1 MTLTRRSLL
10 RRGGATAA
18 SAGVLGSLAA
28 AAPAAAQLGDDS
40 AAGALLVV
48 LPLVRADHVDAF
60 EGGAPAKTPNLNE
73 LTKKSLRFD
82 RAIPESMPALPAR
95 RSLVTGMRAFPFR
108 DWRRLE
114 GFPAVPGFN
123 PVWDYQPL
131 LMEVTRAAGIE
142 TIYVTDNPVF
152 SGQRFAD
159 VRRRAGG
166 ETGRPLGP
174 RRRAGALLQAPDCGD
189 RAHDG
194 RGNQGAAR
202 GEGRRLVLRRRGS
215 LRPADAF
222 DVPPFYV
229 RPGRVEDD
237 ALGPT
242 DGRIVE
248 LQFSDKDIDRVREA
262 YVGARR
268 GGRRG
273 VGALMDEV
281 PDDTVVFV
289 LGDHGLALGEHGYLG
304 RAAPTSH
311 RISYEI
317 PYLIRHPDGDKSG
330 DDVDW
335 YASTQDVAP
344 TLLSFL
350 GLTIPGKMEGEDL
363 TALFDDVDQED
374 LPDRPKS
381 ITAVGT
387 QIMIR
392 DRRWL
397 VVADRERTV
406 RRMYDDDEEV
416 EDDITRFDNIANE
429 NTGKLTELSVAAVTA
444 AGGTLPEFGP
454 DGALRPPREHG
465 DDDSDDDGI
474 PNDMDPF
481 DNDEP
486 EDGVT
491 KKDLQYDGRAPE
503 GGEMP
508 SAKAVTERHN
518 PSPEFLYEHKWRI
531 FGVMMIGW
539 AMALLDISIV
549 NISIPE
555 SRTRCPRT

>member
-18 SAGVLGSLAA
+18 GAGVLGALAT
-28 AAPAAAQLGDDS
+28 AAPASAQLGDDL
-40 AAGALLVV
+40 GRNALLVV
-48 LPLVRADHVDAF
+48 LPLVRADHVSAF
-60 EGGAPAKTPNLNE
+60 EGGAPADTPNLNE

-82 RAIPESMPALPAR
+82 RAIPESMPALSAR

-114 GFPAVPGFN
+114 GFPSVPGFN
-123 PVWDYQPL
+123 PVWDHQPL
-131 LMEVTRAAGIE
+131 LMEITRAAGVE

-152 SGQRFAD
+152 DGPRFAD
-159 VRRRAGG
+159 VRRPGGG
-166 ETGRPLGP
+166 ESEPLPNGIYDELLP
-174 RRRAGALLQAPDCGD
+174 SFKRLTAATERTFAQGIEALREVKRDDSFFVAVDPFD
-189 RAHDG
+189 
-194 RGNQGAAR
+194 
-202 GEGRRLVLRRRGS
+202 
-215 LRPADAF
+215 PADAYAA
-222 DVPPFYV
+222 PPFYV

-237 ALGPT
+237 GLGPT
-242 DGRIVE
+242 DGRLVE

-262 YVGARR
+262 YVGHVEA
-268 GGRRG
+268 
-273 VGALMDEV
+273 VDEQLGALMDAV
-281 PDDTVVFV
+281 PDDTVVYV
-289 LGDHGLALGEHGYLG
+289 LGDHGLALGEHGYIG

-317 PYLIRHPDGDKSG
+317 PYLIRHPDGEKSG
-330 DDVDW
+330 DDVNW

-350 GLTIPGKMEGEDL
+350 GLNIPGKMDGEDL
-363 TALFDDVDQED
+363 TALFDDVDEED

-387 QIMIR
+387 QIIIR

-397 VVADRERTV
+397 VIADRERIV
-406 RRMYDDDEEV
+406 RRMFDDDEEV

-429 NTGKLTELSVAAVTA
+429 DPGKLTELSIASVTV

-465 DDDSDDDGI
+465 DDDTDDDGI

-491 KKDLQYDGRAPE
+491 KKDLQFDGRTPE
-503 GGEMP
+503 GGELP
-508 SAKAVTERHN
+508 SLAK
-518 PSPEFLYEHKWRI
+518 P
-531 FGVMMIGW
+531 
-539 AMALLDISIV
+539 
-549 NISIPE
+549 
-555 SRTRCPRT
+555 

>member
-1 MTLTRRSLL
+1 MRLTRRSLL

-18 SAGVLGSLAA
+18 GAGVLGALGST
-28 AAPAAAQLGDDS
+28 APASAQLGDDRERN
-40 AAGALLVV
+40 ALLVV

-60 EGGAPAKTPNLNE
+60 EGGAPAETPNLNE

-82 RAIPESMPALPAR
+82 RAIPESMPALSAR
-95 RSLVTGMRAFPFR
+95 RALVTGMRAFPFR
-108 DWRRLE
+108 DWRRLD
-114 GFPAVPGFN
+114 GFPSVPGFN
-123 PVWDYQPL
+123 PVWDHQPL

-152 SGQRFAD
+152 QGPRFVD
-159 VRRRAGG
+159 VRRPGGGDTEALPSGVSEELVPSFKRLTAATERTFAEGIKALREAKRADSFFVAVD
-166 ETGRPLGP
+166 PF
-174 RRRAGALLQAPDCGD
+174 D
-189 RAHDG
+189 
-194 RGNQGAAR
+194 
-202 GEGRRLVLRRRGS
+202 
-215 LRPADAF
+215 PADAYAA
-222 DVPPFYV
+222 PPFYV

-237 ALGPT
+237 GLGPT
-242 DGRIVE
+242 DGRLVE
-248 LQFSDKDIDRVREA
+248 TQFSDGEVDRVREA
-262 YVGARR
+262 YVAH
-268 GGRRG
+268 
-273 VGALMDEV
+273 VEAVDEQLGALMDEV
-281 PDDTVVFV
+281 PDDTVVYV
-289 LGDHGLALGEHGYLG
+289 LGDHGVALGEHGYLG

-317 PYLIRHPDGDKSG
+317 PYLIRHPGGEKSG

-350 GLTIPGKMEGEDL
+350 GLNIPGKMDGEDL

-387 QIMIR
+387 QIIIR

-397 VVADRERTV
+397 VVADRERIV
-406 RRMYDDDEEV
+406 RRMFDDDEEV

-429 NTGKLTELSVAAVTA
+429 DPGKLTELSIASVTV

-465 DDDSDDDGI
+465 DDDTDDDSI
-474 PNDMDPF
+474 PNDFDPF
-481 DNDEP
+481 DNDDP

-491 KKDLQYDGRAPE
+491 RKDLQFDGRVPE
-503 GGEMP
+503 GGELP
-508 SAKAVTERHN
+508 SVAK
-518 PSPEFLYEHKWRI
+518 P
-531 FGVMMIGW
+531 
-539 AMALLDISIV
+539 
-549 NISIPE
+549 
-555 SRTRCPRT
+555 

>member
-28 AAPAAAQLGDDS
+28 AAPASAQLGDDHS
-40 AAGALLVV
+40 RNVLLVV

-60 EGGAPAKTPNLNE
+60 EGDAPAKTPNLNE

-82 RAIPESMPALPAR
+82 RAIPESMPALSAR

-108 DWRRLE
+108 DWRRLD
-114 GFPAVPGFN
+114 GFPSVPGFN

-131 LMEVTRAAGIE
+131 LMELTRAAGIE
-142 TIYVTDNPVF
+142 TAYVTDNPVF
-152 SGQRFAD
+152 TGPRFQD
-159 VRRRAGG
+159 VRPAGPAAAADPGAVLPTGIDQELLKSFARLTEATKRTTTVGIRALR
-166 ETGRPLGP
+166 EMKR
-174 RRRAGALLQAPDCGD
+174 D
-189 RAHDG
+189 RSFFVGVDPFDPIDAY
-194 RGNQGAAR
+194 AA
-202 GEGRRLVLRRRGS
+202 
-215 LRPADAF
+215 
-222 DVPPFYV
+222 PPFYV
-229 RPGRVEDD
+229 RPGRAEDD
-237 ALGPT
+237 ALGRT
-242 DGRIVE
+242 DGRLVE

-262 YVGARR
+262 YVAHVEAVDDEL
-268 GGRRG
+268 GR
-273 VGALMDEV
+273 LMDEV

-289 LGDHGLALGEHGYLG
+289 LGDHALALGEHGYLG

-311 RISYEI
+311 RPSYEI
-317 PYLIRHPDGDKSG
+317 PYLIRHPSGDKSG

-381 ITAVGT
+381 VTAVGS
-387 QIMIR
+387 QIIVR

-397 VVADRERTV
+397 VIADRERTV
-406 RRMYDDDEEV
+406 RRMFDDDEEV
-416 EDDITRFDNIANE
+416 EDDITRYDNIANE
-429 NTGKLTELSVAAVTA
+429 DTEKLTELSVASLTV
-444 AGGTLPEFGP
+444 AGGTLPEFGR

-491 KKDLQYDGRAPE
+491 KKDLQFDGRVPE
-503 GGEMP
+503 GGELP
-508 SAKAVTERHN
+508 SATK
-518 PSPEFLYEHKWRI
+518 P
-531 FGVMMIGW
+531 
-539 AMALLDISIV
+539 
-549 NISIPE
+549 
-555 SRTRCPRT
+555 

>member
-18 SAGVLGSLAA
+18 GAGVLGALAT
-28 AAPAAAQLGDDS
+28 AAPASAQLGDDR
-40 AAGALLVV
+40 GRNALLVV
-48 LPLVRADHVDAF
+48 LPLVRADHVSAF
-60 EGGAPAKTPNLNE
+60 EGGAPADTPNLNE

-82 RAIPESMPALPAR
+82 RAIPESMPALSAR

-114 GFPAVPGFN
+114 GFPSVPGFN
-123 PVWDYQPL
+123 PVWDHQPL
-131 LMEVTRAAGIE
+131 LMEITRAAGVE

-152 SGQRFAD
+152 DGPRFAD
-159 VRRRAGG
+159 VW
-166 ETGRPLGP
+166 RPGS
-174 RRRAGALLQAPDCGD
+174 AASEALPNGIDDELLPSFKRLTDAMKRSTREGVQA
-189 RAHDG
+189 
-194 RGNQGAAR
+194 
-202 GEGRRLVLRRRGS
+202 LREVKS
-215 LRPADAF
+215 VKSFFVAVDPFDPADAYAA
-222 DVPPFYV
+222 PPFYA

-237 ALGPT
+237 GLGPT
-242 DGRIVE
+242 DGRLVE
-248 LQFSDKDIDRVREA
+248 LDFSGKDIDRVREA
-262 YVGARR
+262 YIAHVEAVDKELGK
-268 GGRRG
+268 
-273 VGALMDEV
+273 LMDEV
-281 PDDTVVFV
+281 PGDTLVFV
-289 LGDHGLALGEHGYLG
+289 LGDHGLALGEHGYIG

-317 PYLIRHPDGDKSG
+317 PYLIRHPDGEKSG

-350 GLTIPGKMEGEDL
+350 GLNIPGKMDGEDL
-363 TALFDDVDQED
+363 TALFDDVDDED

-387 QIMIR
+387 QIIIR

-397 VVADRERTV
+397 VVADRERIV
-406 RRMYDDDEEV
+406 RRMFDDDEEV

-429 NTGKLTELSVAAVTA
+429 DPGKLTELSIASVTV

-465 DDDSDDDGI
+465 DDDTDDDGI

-491 KKDLQYDGRAPE
+491 KKDLQFDGRTPE
-503 GGEMP
+503 GGELP
-508 SAKAVTERHN
+508 SVAK
-518 PSPEFLYEHKWRI
+518 P
-531 FGVMMIGW
+531 
-539 AMALLDISIV
+539 
-549 NISIPE
+549 
-555 SRTRCPRT
+555 

>member
-1 MTLTRRSLL
+1 MRLTRRSLL

-18 SAGVLGSLAA
+18 GAGVLGALGS
-28 AAPAAAQLGDDS
+28 AAPASAQLGDDRERN
-40 AAGALLVV
+40 ALLVV

-82 RAIPESMPALPAR
+82 RAIPESMPALSAR
-95 RSLVTGMRAFPFR
+95 RALVTGMRAFPFR
-108 DWRRLE
+108 DWRKLD
-114 GFPAVPGFN
+114 GFPSVPGFN
-123 PVWDYQPL
+123 PVWDHQPL

-152 SGQRFAD
+152 QGPRFVD
-159 VRRRAGG
+159 VRRPGGGDTEALQSGIFEELVPSFKRLTAATERTFAEGIKAVREAKRADSFFVAVD
-166 ETGRPLGP
+166 PF
-174 RRRAGALLQAPDCGD
+174 D
-189 RAHDG
+189 
-194 RGNQGAAR
+194 
-202 GEGRRLVLRRRGS
+202 
-215 LRPADAF
+215 PADAYAA
-222 DVPPFYV
+222 PPFYV

-237 ALGPT
+237 GLGPT
-242 DGRIVE
+242 DARLVE
-248 LQFSDKDIDRVREA
+248 TQFSDGEVDRVREA
-262 YVGARR
+262 YVAHVEAVDEQLGT
-268 GGRRG
+268 
-273 VGALMDEV
+273 LMDEV
-281 PDDTVVFV
+281 PDDTVVYV
-289 LGDHGLALGEHGYLG
+289 LGDHGVALGEHGYLG

-317 PYLIRHPDGDKSG
+317 PYLIRHPGGEKSG

-350 GLTIPGKMEGEDL
+350 GLNIPGKMDGEDL

-387 QIMIR
+387 QIIIR

-397 VVADRERTV
+397 VVADRERIV
-406 RRMYDDDEEV
+406 RRMFDDDEEV

-429 NTGKLTELSVAAVTA
+429 DPGKLTELSIASVTV

-465 DDDSDDDGI
+465 DDDRDDDSI
-474 PNDMDPF
+474 PNDFDPF
-481 DNDEP
+481 DNDDP

-491 KKDLQYDGRAPE
+491 RKDLQFDGRVPE
-503 GGEMP
+503 GGELP
-508 SAKAVTERHN
+508 SVGK
-518 PSPEFLYEHKWRI
+518 P
-531 FGVMMIGW
+531 
-539 AMALLDISIV
+539 
-549 NISIPE
+549 
-555 SRTRCPRT
+555 